1 MAVKDFPSDKELD
14 RTIELAMQQKQEK
27 HLEKQ
32 RERISK
38 TKCRC
43 GTFLKL
49 DPDEFIILDGRKHS
63 KRVTIECPKCKHL
76 NDVKIFFPDDPRL
89 VEAKINVVRGGFKW
103 EQDNIAI
110 KDLNK
115 EQIGAWI
122 NSEKEK
128 VRNGTSRK
136 SRDLQMILAY
146 LDR

>member
-32 RERISK
+32 REEISK
-38 TKCRC
+38 TKCQC

-49 DPDEFIILDGRKHS
+49 DPDDFIILDGRKHS
-63 KRVTIECPKCKHL
+63 RRVTIECPKCKHL

-89 VEAKINVVRGGFKW
+89 VEAQIKVIRGGFKF

-115 EQIGAWI
+115 EQISSWI
-122 NSEKEK
+122 KSEQEK
-128 VRNGTSRK
+128 VKKGQSRQ
-136 SRDLQMILAY
+136 SRALQMILAY
-146 LDR
+146 LK